1 MSQLTHLANESL
13 TIREPN
19 LMWAHGAVP
28 SCSRGSGIQ
37 KCREGFKAQLT
48 SEDDCERHFLSV
60 AASDGSV
67 VFVSRKPAVIE
78 IDCYQVRWE
87 LSDYLEGDLA
97 PELRLRIEQHLH
109 TCGHCRAVYDGL
121 RNIVRLLGDEEVIE
135 LPEGFSQ
142 RLYKRLLPLS

>member
-1 MSQLTHLANESL
+1 M
-13 TIREPN
+13 PN
-19 LMWAHGAVP
+19 
-28 SCSRGSGIQ
+28 CSRGSGIQ
-37 KCREGFKAQLT
+37 KCHEGFKALLT
-48 SEDDCERHFLSV
+48 SAEDCECHFLSV

-97 PELRLRIEQHLH
+97 PQFRLRIEQHLQ
-109 TCGHCRAVYDGL
+109 TCDRCRAVYDGL
-121 RNIVRLLGDEEVIE
+121 RNIVRLLGDEELIE

-142 RLYKRLLPLS
+142 RLHKRLLPVC